1 MEGGEQS
8 MVTVELK
15 PGESQESLLRRF
27 RKKVHRSRILS
38 EAKRKRFYMSESE
51 KRRIAQR
58 KAERRQRRR
67 LARNRRDRGF
77 A

>member
-1 MEGGEQS
+1 VVS
-8 MVTVELK
+8 VELK

-27 RKKVHRSRILS
+27 RGKVQRSRILS
-38 EAKRKRFYMSESE
+38 EAKRKRFYVSDSE

-58 KAERRQRRR
+58 KAARRERRRQSRSE
-67 LARNRRDRGF
+67 RNRGF